1 MNTSELKLKILR
13 QIDSLENTR
22 LQDLYGI
29 LTNFING
36 HKDISDWDSLTND
49 QKLGIDAAIEEI
61 DAGKGI
67 SGDEVISKYR
77 KKYSNV

>member
-1 MNTSELKLKILR
+1 MNTSELKLKIFR
-13 QIDSLENTR
+13 QVDSLENTR

-49 QKLGIDAAIEEI
+49 QKQGIDAAIEEV
-61 DAGKGI
+61 DEGKGI
-67 SGDEVISKYR
+67 PGDEVISKYR
-77 KKYSNV
+77 KKYSNF

>member
-1 MNTSELKLKILR
+1 MDTAELKLKIFR
-13 QIDSLENTR
+13 KIDSLENSR

-36 HKDISDWDSLTND
+36 QKDMSDWESLTSE
-49 QKLGIDAAIEEI
+49 QKAGIDAAIEEI

-67 SGDEVISKYR
+67 SHDDVISKYR
-77 KKYSNV
+77 KKYSNA

>member
-1 MNTSELKLKILR
+1 MNTSDLKLKIFR
-13 QIDSLENTR
+13 QVDSLENTR

-36 HKDISDWDSLTND
+36 HKDISDWDSLTDD
-49 QKLGIDAAIEEI
+49 QKQGIDAAIEEI

-67 SGDEVISKYR
+67 SNDKVISKYR
-77 KKYSNV
+77 KKYTHV